1 MPIWAEFPASAKGTK
16 TNDRSKTT
24 SGAGVTP
31 NEEPLVDASPSPMLA
46 AKDAR
51 MFSFG
56 ILKRVLL
63 ENSSAEITTPSA
75 GGNETS
81 ISDGYADSDS
91 EDPIDEPS
99 TA

>member
-1 MPIWAEFPASAKGTK
+1 MLIWAEFPASANGMK

-24 SGAGVTP
+24 SRAGVRL
-31 NEEPLVDASPSPMLA
+31 NEEPLNDASPIPMLA
-46 AKDAR
+46 AKDAT

-63 ENSSAEITTPSA
+63 ENSSAEITTPSP
-75 GGNETS
+75 GGSETS

-91 EDPIDEPS
+91 EDPIDEAW

>member
-1 MPIWAEFPASAKGTK
+1 MPIWAEFPASANGTK

-24 SGAGVTP
+24 SRAGVTL
-31 NEEPLVDASPSPMLA
+31 NEEPLVDASASPMLA

-91 EDPIDEPS
+91 EDPIDEAW